1 METNKPRI
9 LKDSLESKDLF
20 IVREDSQESKDLFIV
35 RDSQESEIDVKLLLI
50 EQQKSIDFEEKRY
63 LGRNNKSQVQAEHLI
78 DQPQANQLSEQAS
91 RANEANG
98 QASGTMSSYVNI
110 VSLFNENNIYKLRSE
125 LNPCSN
131 FRREYLVLDTLNRIP
146 NDRTGLLRWNYVS
159 TNVYQ
164 ATAVA
169 TKTPIRDLV
178 GMRIYPIHLYGNLG
192 LAARYGST
200 FSLLIEE
207 FGEQAFIAHQNRKF
221 HFLLRNT
228 NSVPQ
233 DLTPMNDGFFWFN
246 FPITTINTLTVSIAN
261 PLVENTLLSAV
272 SQLNTAGNVT
282 VTTTTIQV
290 SLAFIPGFIIGNKF
304 NFDGW
309 STTNPT
315 ADTQA
320 IATINKFTGLTLLSG
335 NSTLLFAIDPPIPAL
350 VGALNGNRFVMYDE
364 TSRIIIPL
372 EMIFIDPQSHEID
385 D

>member
-1 METNKPRI
+1 METNNPRI
-9 LKDSLESKDLF
+9 LKD
-20 IVREDSQESKDLFIV
+20 
-35 RDSQESEIDVKLLLI
+35 SEIDVKLLLI

-78 DQPQANQLSEQAS
+78 DQPQAGQPQASQLSEQAS
-91 RANEANG
+91 GASGANE
-98 QASGTMSSYVNI
+98 ASGTMSSYVNV

-125 LNPCSN
+125 LNPCAN

-178 GMRIYPIHLYGNLG
+178 GMRIYPIHLHGNLG

-207 FGEQAFIAHQNRKF
+207 FEEQAFIAHQDRKF

-261 PLVENTLLSAV
+261 PLVKNNLLSAV

-290 SLAFIPGFIIGNKF
+290 SLSFIPYFVVGNKF

-315 ADTQA
+315 ADSQA

-335 NSTLLFAIDPPIPAL
+335 TSTLLFAIDPPIPAL